1 MRNLLQLIIR
11 YSNFLLLVG
20 LEVVAFIFVI
30 RGNKYQQMVASGA
43 ANTVTA
49 GLQLMND
56 NLLSYFRLRADNAQL
71 LDENTQLLEQNQL
84 LQAENTRLL
93 EQGAHPFSPDTH
105 PYALA
110 QSSVSQDA
118 AESYLPPTKVR
129 QRLENGPRTDR
140 ERLDTGTSSNQA
152 ASVPS
157 DMDYAFIPARVIA
170 FSNDRHHNYLTLNKG
185 RRDGIT
191 PDMGVIGKDGIVGV
205 VQSVSTHF
213 AVVAPVI
220 HEGLFISSKIRKND
234 YMATLHW
241 HVPDTRHAALED
253 VARHV
258 NVQTGDTIVTS
269 GMSAIFPADLP
280 VGVVSDVSIGEGD
293 SYYDISV
300 ALATDFRSL
309 RTVHVLKYNLRA
321 ELDSIQ

>member
-1 MRNLLQLIIR
+1 MRNLLQLIVR

-30 RGNKYQQMVASGA
+30 RGNKYQQVVSAGA
-43 ANTVTA
+43 ANAVTA
-49 GLQLMND
+49 GIQLAND
-56 NLLSYFRLRADNAQL
+56 NVTSYFRLRTDNAQL
-71 LDENTQLLEQNQL
+71 LEQNTRLLEQNML

-93 EQGAHPFSPDTH
+93 EQVVPTA
-105 PYALA
+105 
-110 QSSVSQDA
+110 
-118 AESYLPPTKVR
+118 LPPTKVR
-129 QRLENGPRTDR
+129 QRPDNGRGAYQEHPMM
-140 ERLDTGTSSNQA
+140 
-152 ASVPS
+152 S
-157 DMDYAFIPARVIA
+157 DMDYAYIPARVIA
-170 FSNDRHHNYLTLNKG
+170 FSNDRHHNYITLNKG
-185 RRDGIT
+185 RRDGLN

-205 VQSVSTHF
+205 VQTVSTHF

-234 YMATLHW
+234 YMSTLHW

-258 NVQTGDTIVTS
+258 DVEVGDSIVTS
-269 GMSAIFPADLP
+269 GMGAIFPADMP
-280 VGVVSDVSIGEGD
+280 VGVVSEVSIGEGD
-293 SYYDISV
+293 SYYDIDV
-300 ALATDFRSL
+300 ELATDFRSL